1 LDENSHTEN
10 ANDYCPVTNNY
21 RLMETWKLNFEWLRI
36 QHFVKDTFKKDAL
49 PDLNAVLYLIGM
61 QELALP
67 KTKYNKEEKQD
78 LMHIA
83 ICRLLIPDG
92 YYEFEGLDQ
101 DGWPHYKV
109 LKPVPV
115 NGVKAQSE
123 FLKEKVVLYFEAEG
137 LIEKEQEL

>member
-1 LDENSHTEN
+1 
-10 ANDYCPVTNNY
+10 
-21 RLMETWKLNFEWLRI
+21 METWKLNFEWLRI

-67 KTKYNKEEKQD
+67 KTKFNKEEKQD

-83 ICRLLIPDG
+83 ICRLLIPEG
-92 YYEFEGLDQ
+92 FYEFEGLDQ

-115 NGVKAQSE
+115 DGVKAQSE
-123 FLKEKVVLYFEAEG
+123 FLKEKVVQYFEEEG
-137 LIEKEQEL
+137 LLEKGQEL

>member
-1 LDENSHTEN
+1 
-10 ANDYCPVTNNY
+10 
-21 RLMETWKLNFEWLRI
+21 METWKLDFEWLRVR
-36 QHFVKDTFKKDAL
+36 HFVKESFNKETL

-67 KTKYNKEEKQD
+67 KTKFSKEEKQD

-115 NGVKAQSE
+115 KGVEEQSE
-123 FLKEKVVLYFEAEG
+123 FLKEKIVQYFIDEKLLEEATEDSG
-137 LIEKEQEL
+137 SNT

>member
-1 LDENSHTEN
+1 
-10 ANDYCPVTNNY
+10 
-21 RLMETWKLNFEWLRI
+21 MEVWKLDFEWLRVR
-36 QHFVKDTFKKDAL
+36 HFVKESFNKETL
-49 PDLNAVLYLIGM
+49 PDLNAVLYSIGM

-67 KTKYNKEEKQD
+67 KTKFSKEEKQD

-115 NGVKAQSE
+115 KGVKEQSG
-123 FLKEKVVLYFEAEG
+123 FLKEKIVQYFVEEG
-137 LIEKEQEL
+137 LIEEASEE

>member
-1 LDENSHTEN
+1 
-10 ANDYCPVTNNY
+10 
-21 RLMETWKLNFEWLRI
+21 MESWKIDFEWLKVR
-36 QHFVKDTFKKDAL
+36 HFVKDTFQKETL
-49 PDLNAVLYLIGM
+49 PDMNAVLYAIGM

-67 KTKYNKEEKQD
+67 KTKFSKEEKQD

-115 NGVKAQSE
+115 KGVNEQGQ
-123 FLKEKVVLYFEAEG
+123 FLKEKIIQYFIDENLIDEEATSN
-137 LIEKEQEL
+137 

>member
-1 LDENSHTEN
+1 
-10 ANDYCPVTNNY
+10 
-21 RLMETWKLNFEWLRI
+21 METWKLDFEWLRVR
-36 QHFVKDTFKKDAL
+36 HFVKESFSKETL

-67 KTKYNKEEKQD
+67 KTKFSKEEKQD

-115 NGVKAQSE
+115 NGVKEQGE
-123 FLKEKVVLYFEAEG
+123 FLKEKIVQYFIDEG
-137 LIEKEQEL
+137 LLDAANEA

>member
-1 LDENSHTEN
+1 
-10 ANDYCPVTNNY
+10 
-21 RLMETWKLNFEWLRI
+21 MESWKLDFEWLKVR
-36 QHFVKDTFKKDAL
+36 HFVKDSFKKDTL
-49 PDLNAVLYLIGM
+49 PDMNAVLYAIGM

-67 KTKYNKEEKQD
+67 KIKFSKEEKQD

-115 NGVKAQSE
+115 KGVNEQGV
-123 FLKEKVVLYFEAEG
+123 FLKEKIVQYFIDEKLIDEG
-137 LIEKEQEL
+137 ED